1 MKGGE
6 AVVETLITHGVDTA
20 FTVPGESFLY
30 ALEGMRQNADK
41 FRVVSVRQEGG
52 GAFMAEA
59 YGKLTG
65 RPAAVFVSR
74 GPGSSNAAIGI
85 HTAMQDS
92 TPMVVFVGH
101 VNAKSMGRESFQ
113 EINQHAFFGEVA
125 KAVLSPKNTD
135 DIARTT
141 AEAIRLSMDGR
152 PGPIVVQIPR
162 DVSSMDTD
170 TEIPEPTPRK
180 THTPDP
186 ELINRAA
193 KMIDAAEAPLII
205 AGEMIT
211 NQNASSEL
219 TDFAATGGL
228 PVMSAYRRLDVMANS
243 HVCYAGHLEINRF
256 ESQLAAIEACDL
268 VVAVGSRLDGI
279 TSADETMLCVGKP
292 LVHIYPDPN
301 ILARF
306 ESDVSI
312 DSDMKPALDALQKKL
327 APPSAARV
335 ARTEE
340 LHNSF
345 LAFSQPGNFTAYGDV
360 DLARVIDTMDRII
373 DQETTIVTDAGS
385 FSRWIHRYRRFE
397 RPHTKAGPMSGA
409 MGYSVPG
416 AVGAKL
422 ARPDHEV
429 IAFVGDGGFMM
440 TGQELVT
447 AVEQKLPIRIIVC
460 DNAVH
465 GSILAG
471 QDKTFGPGNE
481 IATVLQSPDFAA
493 VAIAYGAEAY
503 TVTRSDDFEIAF
515 QNARAA
521 KGPSLIHLLT
531 DRRDIAPYGEGRE
544 AVH

>member
-1 MKGGE
+1 
-6 AVVETLITHGVDTA
+6 
-20 FTVPGESFLY
+20 
-30 ALEGMRQNADK
+30 
-41 FRVVSVRQEGG
+41 
-52 GAFMAEA
+52 
-59 YGKLTG
+59 
-65 RPAAVFVSR
+65 
-74 GPGSSNAAIGI
+74 
-85 HTAMQDS
+85 
-92 TPMVVFVGH
+92 MVVFVGH

-141 AEAIRLSMDGR
+141 AEAIRLSTDGR

-471 QDKTFGPGNE
+471 QDKTFGPGNA
-481 IATVLQSPDFAA
+481 IATVLQSPAFEA
-493 VAIAYGAEAY
+493 VAIAYGDAAY

>member
-30 ALEGMRQNADK
+30 ALERMRQNADK
-41 FRVVSVRQEGG
+41 IRVVSVRQEGG

-135 DIARTT
+135 DIPHAT
-141 AEAIRLSMDGR
+141 AEAIRLSTDGR

-162 DVSSMDTD
+162 DVSSMETR
-170 TEIPEPTPRK
+170 TAIPEPTPR
-180 THTPDP
+180 TPHTPDP
-186 ELINRAA
+186 KLINQAA
-193 KMIDAAEAPLII
+193 KIIDAAEAPLII
-205 AGEMIT
+205 AGEMIS
-211 NQNASSEL
+211 NQNASIEL
-219 TDFAATGGL
+219 TDFAATGSL

-268 VVAVGSRLDGI
+268 VVAIGSRLDGI

-292 LVHIYPDPN
+292 LVHIYPDSN

-312 DSDMKPALDALQKKL
+312 DSDMKPALDALRKKL
-327 APPSAARV
+327 APPSAARI
-335 ARTEE
+335 ARTQE

-345 LAFSQPGNFTAYGDV
+345 LTFSQPGNFTAYGAV

-493 VAIAYGAEAY
+493 IAIAYGAEAY
-503 TVTRSDDFEIAF
+503 TVTRSDDFEVAF

>member
-41 FRVVSVRQEGG
+41 IRVVSVRQEGG

-135 DIARTT
+135 DIPHAT
-141 AEAIRLSMDGR
+141 AEAIRLSTDGR

-162 DVSSMDTD
+162 DVSSMETR
-170 TEIPEPTPRK
+170 TAIPEPTPR
-180 THTPDP
+180 TPHTPDP
-186 ELINRAA
+186 KLINQAA
-193 KMIDAAEAPLII
+193 KIIDAAEAPLII
-205 AGEMIT
+205 AGEMIS
-211 NQNASSEL
+211 NQNASIEL
-219 TDFAATGGL
+219 TDFAATGSL

-268 VVAVGSRLDGI
+268 VVAIGSRLDGI

-292 LVHIYPDPN
+292 LVHIYPDSN

-312 DSDMKPALDALQKKL
+312 DSDMKPALDALRKKL
-327 APPSAARV
+327 APPSAARI
-335 ARTEE
+335 ARTQE

-345 LAFSQPGNFTAYGDV
+345 LTFSQPGNFTAYGAV

-373 DQETTIVTDAGS
+373 DQEATIVTDAGS

-493 VAIAYGAEAY
+493 IAIAYGAEAY
-503 TVTRSDDFEIAF
+503 TVTRSDDFEVAF

>member
-360 DLARVIDTMDRII
+360 DLARVIETMDRII

>member
-503 TVTRSDDFEIAF
+503 TVTRSDDFEVAF

>member
-41 FRVVSVRQEGG
+41 IRVVSVRQEGG

-135 DIARTT
+135 DIPHAT
-141 AEAIRLSMDGR
+141 AEAIRLSTDGR

-162 DVSSMDTD
+162 DVSSMETH
-170 TEIPEPTPRK
+170 TVIPEPTPR
-180 THTPDP
+180 TPHTPDP
-186 ELINRAA
+186 KLIDQAA
-193 KMIDAAEAPLII
+193 KIIDAAEAPLII
-205 AGEMIT
+205 AGEMIS
-211 NQNASSEL
+211 NQNASTEL
-219 TDFAATGGL
+219 TDFAATGSL

-268 VVAVGSRLDGI
+268 VVAIGSRLDGI

-292 LVHIYPDPN
+292 LVHIYPDSN

-312 DSDMKPALDALQKKL
+312 DSDMKPALDALRKKL
-327 APPSAARV
+327 APPSASRI
-335 ARTEE
+335 ARTQE

-345 LAFSQPGNFTAYGDV
+345 LTFSQPGNFTAYGAV

-373 DQETTIVTDAGS
+373 DQEATIVTDAGS

-493 VAIAYGAEAY
+493 IAIAYGAEAY
-503 TVTRSDDFEIAF
+503 TVTRSDDFEVAF

>member
-30 ALEGMRQNADK
+30 ALEGMRKNADK
-41 FRVVSVRQEGG
+41 IRVVSVRQEGG

-92 TPMVVFVGH
+92 TPMIVFVGH
-101 VNAKSMGRESFQ
+101 VNSKSMGRESFQ

-125 KAVLSPKNTD
+125 KAVLSPENTD
-135 DIARTT
+135 DIPHAT
-141 AEAIRLSMDGR
+141 AKAIRLSTDGR

-162 DVSSMDTD
+162 DVSSMDTN
-170 TEIPEPTPRK
+170 TSIPEPAPRTP
-180 THTPDP
+180 HTPDP
-186 ELINRAA
+186 KLIDQAA
-193 KMIDAAEAPLII
+193 KIIDAAEAPLII
-205 AGEMIT
+205 AGEMIS
-211 NQNASSEL
+211 NQNASTEL

-256 ESQLAAIEACDL
+256 ESQLVAIEACDL
-268 VVAVGSRLDGI
+268 VIAVGSRLDGI

-292 LVHIYPDPN
+292 LVHIYPDSK
-301 ILARF
+301 ILDRF
-306 ESDVSI
+306 ESDVAI
-312 DSDMKPALDALQKKL
+312 NSDMKPALDALQKKL
-327 APPSAARV
+327 APPNVARL

-360 DLARVIDTMDRII
+360 DLARVIETMDRIV

-422 ARPDHEV
+422 ARPEHEV

-471 QDKTFGPGNE
+471 QDKAFGPGNE

-493 VAIAYGAEAY
+493 VAMAYGAEAY
-503 TVTRSDDFEIAF
+503 TVTRSDDFEAAF
-515 QNARAA
+515 KKARAA

>member
-41 FRVVSVRQEGG
+41 IRVVSVRQEGG

-135 DIARTT
+135 DIPHAT
-141 AEAIRLSMDGR
+141 AEAIRLSTDGR

-162 DVSSMDTD
+162 DVSSMETH
-170 TEIPEPTPRK
+170 TAIPEPTPRTPH
-180 THTPDP
+180 THDLK
-186 ELINRAA
+186 LIDQAA
-193 KMIDAAEAPLII
+193 KIIDAAEAPLII
-205 AGEMIT
+205 AGEMIS
-211 NQNASSEL
+211 NQNASTEL
-219 TDFAATGGL
+219 TDFAATGSL

-268 VVAVGSRLDGI
+268 VVAIGSRLDGI

-292 LVHIYPDPN
+292 LVHIYPDSN

-312 DSDMKPALDALQKKL
+312 DSDMKPALDALRKKL
-327 APPSAARV
+327 APPSAARI
-335 ARTEE
+335 ARTQE

-345 LAFSQPGNFTAYGDV
+345 LTFSQPGNFTAYGAV

-373 DQETTIVTDAGS
+373 DQEATIVTDAGS

-493 VAIAYGAEAY
+493 IAIAYGAEAY
-503 TVTRSDDFEIAF
+503 TVTRSDDFEVAF

>member
-30 ALEGMRQNADK
+30 ALEGMRRNTDK
-41 FRVVSVRQEGG
+41 IRVVSVRQEGG

-101 VNAKSMGRESFQ
+101 VNSKSMGRESFQ

-125 KAVLSPKNTD
+125 KAVLSPENTE
-135 DIARTT
+135 DIPRAA
-141 AEAIRLSMDGR
+141 AEAVRLSTDGR
-152 PGPIVVQIPR
+152 PGPVVVQIPR

-170 TEIPEPTPRK
+170 AEIPNPSPRAV
-180 THTPDP
+180 HVPDADM
-186 ELINRAA
+186 IA
-193 KMIDAAEAPLII
+193 KAVTMIDAAKAPLVI
-205 AGEMIT
+205 AGEIIS
-211 NQNASSEL
+211 NQNASIEL
-219 TDFAATGGL
+219 TDFVAAGGL

-243 HVCYAGHLEINRF
+243 HACYAGHLEINRF

-268 VVAVGSRLDGI
+268 VIAVGSRLDGV
-279 TSADETMLCVGKP
+279 TSADETMLCIGKP
-292 LVHIYPDPN
+292 LIHIYPDPE
-301 ILARF
+301 ILDRF
-306 ESDVSI
+306 ESDVAI
-312 DSDMKPALDALQKKL
+312 DSDMKPALDALRRHL
-327 APPSAARV
+327 APPDAQRA
-335 ARTEE
+335 ARTEI
-340 LHNSF
+340 LHNDF

-360 DLARVIDTMDRII
+360 DLARVIDTMDRLV

-422 ARPDHEV
+422 ARPNHEV

-447 AVEQKLPIRIIVC
+447 AVEQKLPVRIIVC

-471 QDKTFGPGNE
+471 QDKTFGPGND

-493 VAIAYGAEAY
+493 VARAYGAEAF
-503 TVTRSDDFEIAF
+503 TVTRTDNFEAAF
-515 QNARAA
+515 QKARAA
-521 KGPSLIHLLT
+521 KGPSLVHLIT

>member
-30 ALEGMRQNADK
+30 ALEGMRKHADK
-41 FRVVSVRQEGG
+41 IRLISVRQEGG

-59 YGKLTG
+59 FGKLTG
-65 RPAAVFVSR
+65 RPAALFVSR

-92 TPMVVFVGH
+92 TPMVAFIGH

-113 EINQHAFFGEVA
+113 EIDQHAFFGAVA
-125 KAVLSPKNTD
+125 KAVLSPKDTD
-135 DIARTT
+135 DIANVT
-141 AEAIRLSMDGR
+141 AEAIRLSTDGR
-152 PGPIVVQIPR
+152 PGPVVVQIPR
-162 DVSSMDTD
+162 DVSSMDT
-170 TEIPEPTPRK
+170 TSAIPTPTPRAP
-180 THTPDP
+180 HIPDAA
-186 ELINRAA
+186 LIDKAVA
-193 KMIDAAEAPLII
+193 MIDAATAPLVV
-205 AGEMIT
+205 AGEMIS
-211 NQNASSEL
+211 NQDAADAL
-219 TDFAATGGL
+219 TRFADRACL

-243 HVCYAGHLEINRF
+243 HGCYAGHLEINRF
-256 ESQLAAIEACDL
+256 ESQLEAIEQSDL
-268 VVAVGSRLDGI
+268 IIAVGTRLDGI
-279 TSADETMLCVGKP
+279 TSADETMFCDGTP
-292 LVHIYPDPN
+292 LIHIYPDAE

-306 ESDVSI
+306 ESDVAI
-312 DSDMKPALDALQKKL
+312 DADMQPALEQLAEKL
-327 APPSAARV
+327 GAADTARQ
-335 ARTEE
+335 ARTAQ
-340 LHNSF
+340 LHDSF
-345 LAFSQPGNFTAYGDV
+345 MAFSQPGNFTAYGAV
-360 DLARVIDTMDRII
+360 DLARVIDIMDRIV

-397 RPHTKAGPMSGA
+397 VPHTKAGPMSGA

-416 AVGAKL
+416 AVGACL

-447 AVEQKLPIRIIVC
+447 AVEQNLPVRIIVC
-460 DNAVH
+460 DNSVH

-481 IATVLQSPDFAA
+481 IATVLKSPDFAA
-493 VAIAYGAEAY
+493 VATAYGATSFRVEA
-503 TVTRSDDFEIAF
+503 TDDFEAAF
-515 QNARAA
+515 KAARAVD
-521 KGPSLIHLLT
+521 GPSLIHLIT
-531 DRRDIAPYGEGRE
+531 DKRDIAPYGEGRE

>member
-41 FRVVSVRQEGG
+41 IRVVSVRQEGG

-135 DIARTT
+135 DIPHAT
-141 AEAIRLSMDGR
+141 AEAIRLSTDGR

-162 DVSSMDTD
+162 DVSSMETR
-170 TEIPEPTPRK
+170 TAIPEPTPR
-180 THTPDP
+180 TPHTPDP
-186 ELINRAA
+186 KLINQAA
-193 KMIDAAEAPLII
+193 KIIDAAEAPLII
-205 AGEMIT
+205 AGEMIS
-211 NQNASSEL
+211 NQNASIEL
-219 TDFAATGGL
+219 TDFAATGSL

-243 HVCYAGHLEINRF
+243 HVCYAGNLEINRF

-268 VVAVGSRLDGI
+268 VVAIGSRLDGI

-292 LVHIYPDPN
+292 LVHIYPDSN

-312 DSDMKPALDALQKKL
+312 DSDMKPALDALRKKL
-327 APPSAARV
+327 APPSAARI
-335 ARTEE
+335 ARTQE

-345 LAFSQPGNFTAYGDV
+345 LTFSQPGNFTAYGAV

-493 VAIAYGAEAY
+493 IAIAYGAEAY
-503 TVTRSDDFEIAF
+503 TVTRSDDFEVAF

>member
-41 FRVVSVRQEGG
+41 IRVVSVRQEGG

-135 DIARTT
+135 DIPHAT
-141 AEAIRLSMDGR
+141 AEAIRLSTDGR

-162 DVSSMDTD
+162 DVSSMETH
-170 TEIPEPTPRK
+170 TAIPEPTPR
-180 THTPDP
+180 TPHTPDLK
-186 ELINRAA
+186 LIDQAA
-193 KMIDAAEAPLII
+193 KIIDAAEAPLII
-205 AGEMIT
+205 AGEMIS
-211 NQNASSEL
+211 NQNASIEL
-219 TDFAATGGL
+219 TDFAATGSL

-268 VVAVGSRLDGI
+268 VVAIGSRLDGI

-292 LVHIYPDPN
+292 LVHIYPDSN

-312 DSDMKPALDALQKKL
+312 DSDMKPALDALRKKL
-327 APPSAARV
+327 APPSAARI
-335 ARTEE
+335 ARTQE

-345 LAFSQPGNFTAYGDV
+345 LTFSQPGNFTAYGAV

-373 DQETTIVTDAGS
+373 DQEATIVTDAGS

-493 VAIAYGAEAY
+493 IAIAYGAEAY
-503 TVTRSDDFEIAF
+503 TVTRSDDFEVAF

>member
-30 ALEGMRQNADK
+30 ALEGMRKNADK
-41 FRVVSVRQEGG
+41 IRVVSVRQEGG

-135 DIARTT
+135 DIPHAT
-141 AEAIRLSMDGR
+141 AEAIRLSTDGR

-162 DVSSMDTD
+162 DVSSMETH
-170 TEIPEPTPRK
+170 TAIPEPTPR
-180 THTPDP
+180 TPHTPDP
-186 ELINRAA
+186 KLIDQAA
-193 KMIDAAEAPLII
+193 KIIDAAEAPLII
-205 AGEMIT
+205 AGEIIS
-211 NQNASSEL
+211 NQNASIEL
-219 TDFAATGGL
+219 TDFAATGSL

-268 VVAVGSRLDGI
+268 VVAIGSRLDGI

-292 LVHIYPDPN
+292 LVHIYPDSN

-312 DSDMKPALDALQKKL
+312 DSDMKPALDALRKKL
-327 APPSAARV
+327 APPSAARI
-335 ARTEE
+335 ARTQE

-345 LAFSQPGNFTAYGDV
+345 LAFSQPGNFTAYGAV

-373 DQETTIVTDAGS
+373 DQEATIVTDAGS

-493 VAIAYGAEAY
+493 IAIAYGAEAY
-503 TVTRSDDFEIAF
+503 TVTRSDDFEVAF

>member
-211 NQNASSEL
+211 NQNASTEL
-219 TDFAATGGL
+219 TDFAATGSL

>member
-1 MKGGE
+1 
-6 AVVETLITHGVDTA
+6 
-20 FTVPGESFLY
+20 
-30 ALEGMRQNADK
+30 
-41 FRVVSVRQEGG
+41 
-52 GAFMAEA
+52 
-59 YGKLTG
+59 
-65 RPAAVFVSR
+65 
-74 GPGSSNAAIGI
+74 
-85 HTAMQDS
+85 
-92 TPMVVFVGH
+92 MVVFVGH

-135 DIARTT
+135 DIPHAT
-141 AEAIRLSMDGR
+141 AEAIRLSTDGR

-162 DVSSMDTD
+162 DVSSMETD
-170 TEIPEPTPRK
+170 TAIPEPTPR
-180 THTPDP
+180 TPHTPDP
-186 ELINRAA
+186 KLINQAA
-193 KMIDAAEAPLII
+193 KIIDAAEAPLII
-205 AGEMIT
+205 AGEMIS
-211 NQNASSEL
+211 NQNASIEL
-219 TDFAATGGL
+219 TDFAATGSL

-256 ESQLAAIEACDL
+256 ESQLAAIAACDL
-268 VVAVGSRLDGI
+268 VVAIGSRLDGI

-292 LVHIYPDPN
+292 LVHIYPDSN

-312 DSDMKPALDALQKKL
+312 DSDMKPALDALRKKL
-327 APPSAARV
+327 APPSAARI
-335 ARTEE
+335 ARTQE

-345 LAFSQPGNFTAYGDV
+345 LTFSQPGNFTAYGAV

-493 VAIAYGAEAY
+493 IAIAYGAEAY
-503 TVTRSDDFEIAF
+503 TVTRSDDFEVAF